1 MDPLEQALNL
11 QNTSVFNLMDESFV
25 EQARAKYNEEHLR
38 RLSPDGNEQYSDLD
52 GETESYKSIYDDLPV
67 CKDHKHENDTEIG
80 HQRIVIVGAGF
91 GGLLHAV
98 RLMQT
103 GDFGPKDILLLDA
116 ASGFGGTWCWNEY
129 PGLMCDIES
138 YIYMPLLEETGY
150 MPSHK
155 YVSGVEIRDHAY
167 RIARL
172 FGLYNRALLCTS
184 VTSLVWDEDEK
195 NWTAKAVRHR
205 HQGAFP
211 MTLTADFVILAAGPV
226 NIPKMP
232 NIDGISDFNGKM
244 FHTARWDY
252 RVTGGS
258 ADLPTL
264 HKLRDKR
271 VAIIGTGATTV
282 QIVPHLAGWSQ
293 SLYVF
298 QRTPSAVGR
307 RDNCPTD
314 HWWWAREVLS
324 QGPGWQRRRAENF
337 NAFISNEANLPEV
350 DLVDDEWS
358 HARSFSAVVG
368 GSQNLKPG
376 YIKSMELVDLLRQT
390 RIRQRISSIVQDR
403 KTADLLKPW
412 YSGWCKRPCFHD
424 EYLQAFNRKNVKLV
438 DTNGKGILCV
448 TPQGVLTNKREYEV
462 DVIIFA
468 TEFNVTGRTT
478 PDARAD
484 MLISGRNQKSMRTAW
499 KNGVATLHGLMTR
512 DFPNLFFP
520 GPSQTGLSL
529 NHTYF
534 LDQMA
539 RHVSY
544 IISNAVRKQGPY
556 KITIEPSIEAQE
568 AWSREV
574 MARAGGLAAMAN
586 YTHGYLNVD
595 GDIDKPKSPE
605 EMLKAARQ
613 ANWGE
618 GVISWVKTL
627 EAWREMGGMEGLE
640 VSRLKRGMLY

>member
-11 QNTSVFNLMDESFV
+11 QDTSVFNLMDESCIEKV
-25 EQARAKYNEEHLR
+25 RAKYNEERLRHLHP
-38 RLSPDGNEQYSDLD
+38 SGNDQCSDLD
-52 GETESYKSIYDDLPV
+52 GETESYKSIEVDLPV
-67 CKDHKHENDTEIG
+67 CKDCKYENDMEID

-116 ASGFGGTWCWNEY
+116 ASGFGGTWCWHEY

-195 NWTAKAVRHR
+195 NWTVKAVRHR
-205 HQGAFP
+205 HQGASP
-211 MTLTADFVILAAGPV
+211 MTLTADFVILAAGPMS
-226 NIPKMP
+226 IPKMP

-271 VAIIGTGATTV
+271 VAIIGTGATAV
-282 QIVPHLAGWSQ
+282 QIVPHLAEWSQ

-298 QRTPSAVGR
+298 QRTPSAVDR
-307 RDNCPTD
+307 RDNRPTD
-314 HWWWAREVLS
+314 HWWWAKEVLS

-337 NAFISNEANLPEV
+337 NAFISNEANLSEV

-368 GSQNLKPG
+368 GPQNLRPG
-376 YIKSMELVDLLRQT
+376 YIKEMELVDFLRQT
-390 RIRQRISSIVQDR
+390 KIRQRIAGVVQDR

-412 YSGWCKRPCFHD
+412 YPGWCKRPCFHD
-424 EYLQAFNRKNVKLV
+424 EYLQAFNNKNVKLV

-448 TPQGVLTNKREYEV
+448 TPQGVLTNKKEYEV

-468 TEFNVTGRTT
+468 TGFNVTGRTT
-478 PDARAD
+478 PDSRAD
-484 MLISGRNQKSMRTAW
+484 MFISSDKYKNTKWTTFSRQKPLPTSQSVKSTLQPPTLQSPNTAPSSQQSSTTSSPK
-499 KNGVATLHGLMTR
+499 KNATSSSGAQKQ
-512 DFPNLFFP
+512 PP
-520 GPSQTGLSL
+520 
-529 NHTYF
+529 YF
-534 LDQMA
+534 LLNLKTPQ
-539 RHVSY
+539 RQHG
-544 IISNAVRKQGPY
+544 NAP
-556 KITIEPSIEAQE
+556 
-568 AWSREV
+568 
-574 MARAGGLAAMAN
+574 
-586 YTHGYLNVD
+586 
-595 GDIDKPKSPE
+595 
-605 EMLKAARQ
+605 
-613 ANWGE
+613 
-618 GVISWVKTL
+618 
-627 EAWREMGGMEGLE
+627 
-640 VSRLKRGMLY
+640 